1 MSYDIEL
8 KNRVTGETAK
18 MKHHQYVRGGTVPAR
33 MNPETGKLEQ
43 AEQVDAHINIT
54 YNYSHYYY
62 EATDGDIRFAH
73 DEVSAY
79 YADGTQGPIETEYGI
94 RGLYG
99 KTPAESIPMLMD
111 MIEKIKAKYTD
122 ENGEWIDTERTKTVY
137 YKDGKE
143 IDERHI
149 FRAILD
155 RDYDKKEEVTY
166 TVNEGDTSRYYT
178 ATAANAIKPLQDM
191 IVMATDNLTEEGVFW
206 DGD

>member
-8 KNRVTGETAK
+8 VNKVTGETAK
-18 MKHHQYVRGGTVPAR
+18 MKHPQYVRGGTVPAR
-33 MNPETGKLEQ
+33 VNPVTKELEQ
-43 AEQVDAHINIT
+43 AEQVEAHINIT
-54 YNYSHYYY
+54 YNYSYYYY

-79 YADGTQGPIETEYGI
+79 YADGTQGPVETKYGI

-99 KTPAESIPMLMD
+99 TTPAESIPMLMD

-137 YKDGKE
+137 YKNGRQISEKHV
-143 IDERHI
+143 ID
-149 FRAILD
+149 AIMHK
-155 RDYDKKEEVTY
+155 DYDDKKEVTY
-166 TVNEGDTSRYYT
+166 MVNEGDMSDYWQ

-191 IVMATDNLTEEGVFW
+191 IVMATDNLTEKGIVW